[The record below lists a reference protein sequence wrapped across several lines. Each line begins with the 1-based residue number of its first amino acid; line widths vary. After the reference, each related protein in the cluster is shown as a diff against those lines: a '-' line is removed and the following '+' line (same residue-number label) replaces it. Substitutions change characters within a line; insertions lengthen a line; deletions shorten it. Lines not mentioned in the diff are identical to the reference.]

1 MYINIYHR
9 QQGTNKAEC
18 ITSYDDFNYFVVD
31 ETSKFVVK
39 PDFIAPDVHNKEYSY
54 KRYYYMLESFD
65 GTKEDNAAIDDNTS
79 KGLIKTEPKT
89 SKAQLD
95 AVAKYQKSRA
105 EIRLRVSPEIKQLAD
120 KQAKSKGLS
129 LTAYISQLIQEDA
142 EQQH

>member
-65 GTKEDNAAIDDNTS
+65 GTKEQPTDTKNYVPIVKET
-79 KGLIKTEPKT
+79 KT
-89 SKAQLD
+89 SKKQLEY
-95 AVAKYQKSRA
+95 AKKYQSKFA
-105 EIRLRVSPEIKQLAD
+105 EIKLRLPEELKEQVKGIAAD
-120 KQAKSKGLS
+120 QG
-129 LTAYISQLIQEDA
+129 ISVNEYLIQLIKA
-142 EQQH
+142 NM